1 MPFPE
6 SPREVY
12 AENPL
17 EEVICQ
23 LKFPAVLKISATAPV
38 SFQDAIRG
46 DYPWYEE
53 QVGGAAIP
61 KEIADM
67 LPPGL
72 PIPRLSQQPDHRFST
87 ESRGRSI
94 TLGQE
99 FVAVAESNYE
109 NWSNFRKEVE
119 RAEKVLREIYVPS
132 FYTRVGLRYRD
143 VLIRETHGLAEVP
156 WSKLLNPSFIGVMGD
171 AGLSGDVQESQA
183 RSLLRIPDVNGG
195 FVLIQHGLAVREPE
209 GTPVYLIDSDFFTNE
224 RCEPDDALQA
234 LDKFNKWGGHLFP
247 VGSNG
252 YPTSSPSSSGR
263 RVGRNITMRHGLP
276 TRFLSA

>member
-23 LKFPAVLKISATAPV
+23 IRFPAVLKISATAPV
-38 SFQDAIRG
+38 DFQDAIRS

-53 QVGGAAIP
+53 QVGGPALP
-61 KEIADM
+61 KEITDM

-72 PIPRLSQQPDHRFST
+72 PIPRLSQQPEHRFST

-99 FVAVAESNYE
+99 FIAVAENNYQD
-109 NWSNFRKEVE
+109 WSNFRKEVKQAE
-119 RAEKVLREIYVPS
+119 RVLRETYAPS

-143 VLIRETHGLAEVP
+143 VLIRENYGLGEVP
-156 WSKLLNPSFIGVMGD
+156 WSELLNPAFMGVLGD
-171 AGLSGDVQESQA
+171 TQLSDDVQESQA
-183 RSLLRIPDVNGG
+183 HSLLRIPGVHGG
-195 FVLIQHGLAVREPE
+195 FVLIQHGLAVKEPE
-209 GTPVYLIDSDFFTNE
+209 GSPAYLIDSDFFTNE
-224 RCEPDDALQA
+224 RCNPNAALQA
-234 LDKFNKWGGHLFP
+234 LDRFNKWGGHLFRWAATDKLRAALRP
-247 VGSNG
+247 MAG
-252 YPTSSPSSSGR
+252 
-263 RVGRNITMRHGLP
+263 
-276 TRFLSA
+276 